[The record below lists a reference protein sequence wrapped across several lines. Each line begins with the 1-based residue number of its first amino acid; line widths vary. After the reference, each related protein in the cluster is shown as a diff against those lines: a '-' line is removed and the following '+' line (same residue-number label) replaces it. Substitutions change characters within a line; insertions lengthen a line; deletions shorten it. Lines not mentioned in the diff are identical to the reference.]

1 MLFRSDK
8 VMSMMGHNQ
17 RSVQGLTDEDRKIL
31 RKAVLEMNDS
41 MTRVGAEREL
51 QKETTNEISDKLGID
66 KKLFRRMSRAYFKAN
81 FKDEVQENSDFEEF
95 YTAVIEKTAS

>member
-1 MLFRSDK
+1 
-8 VMSMMGHNQ
+8 MSMIGHNQQQ

-51 QKETTNEISDKLGID
+51 QKETTNEIADKLGID

-81 FKDEVQENSDFEEF
+81 FKEEVQENTDFEEF
-95 YTAVIEKTAS
+95 YTTVMEKTAS

>member
-1 MLFRSDK
+1 
-8 VMSMMGHNQ
+8 MSMMGHNQ
-17 RSVQGLTDEDRKIL
+17 QQRSVQGLTEEDRKRL

-51 QKETTNEISDKLGID
+51 QKETTNEVCEELGID

-81 FKDEVQENSDFEEF
+81 FKDEVQENTDFEEF
-95 YTAVIEKTAS
+95 YTTVMEKTAL

>member
-1 MLFRSDK
+1 
-8 VMSMMGHNQ
+8 MMGHNQQQ

-51 QKETTNEISDKLGID
+51 QKETTNEVADKLGID

-81 FKDEVQENSDFEEF
+81 FKEEVQENTDFEEF
-95 YTAVIEKTAS
+95 YTTIMEKTAS

>member
-1 MLFRSDK
+1 
-8 VMSMMGHNQ
+8 MMGHNQQQ

-51 QKETTNEISDKLGID
+51 QKETTNEIADKLGID

-81 FKDEVQENSDFEEF
+81 FKEEVQENTDFEEF
-95 YTAVIEKTAS
+95 YTTVMEKTAS